1 MKTYLFDFDGTLVD
15 SMPTYGAMMLG
26 ILKEEK
32 ATYGADILKIITPLG
47 YTLTAKYF
55 VEHCGVKA
63 DQQDLIDTMNE
74 RAGRAYAT
82 TIPAKPHVSEVLHAL
97 KAQGCSLN
105 VLTASPHT
113 MLDPCLQRL
122 GLFDLFDNVW
132 SCEDFG
138 TGKSDPQI
146 YHMAAAKLGCTT
158 KDVIFLDDNLGADT
172 TAKAAGMTVYGV
184 FDESS
189 RDDADKIKAVTDR
202 YIYDF
207 TELLA

>member
-47 YTLTAKYF
+47 YTLTAEYF
-55 VEHCGVKA
+55 IKHCGVKKSR
-63 DQQDLIDTMNE
+63 DTLINTME
-74 RAGRAYAT
+74 KRAEKAYAT
-82 TIPAKPHVSEVLHAL
+82 TIPAKPHVPRVLHAL

-122 GLFDLFDNVW
+122 DLFNLFDHAW

-138 TGKSDPQI
+138 TSKSDTQI
-146 YHMAAAKLGCTT
+146 YHAAAARLGCVT

-189 RDDADKIKAVTDR
+189 RDDAEKIKAVTDR

-207 TELLA
+207 LELLS